1 METALQGRASPAMCV
16 SRSLLEAPWVQG
28 FVLPALWPLWWED
41 QFADT
46 LPAILLPFLESFPPV
61 NSSLL
66 LEGQETRMYTRVL
79 HLYGL
84 CGVEGILCY
93 VCGVG
98 DVAGADKGAPKTC
111 VRVNCCRGPIQE
123 AGREAWPLPPA
134 GLSSALFAQ
143 LGRCGW
149 RERPSP
155 PPSCAVTVTRSP
167 PSPGALGPPHLLE
180 RWVFLAML
188 TLSGGVSLGA
198 GEAFKAAWDS
208 RGLLPFPHGL
218 RPEDTSK
225 LTQLPLVS
233 SSCPVGFRCG

>member
-16 SRSLLEAPWVQG
+16 CRSLLEAPWVQG

-61 NSSLL
+61 NSSVL

-98 DVAGADKGAPKTC
+98 MWLEQIRVPPRPAC
-111 VRVNCCRGPIQE
+111 V
-123 AGREAWPLPPA
+123 
-134 GLSSALFAQ
+134 
-143 LGRCGW
+143 
-149 RERPSP
+149 
-155 PPSCAVTVTRSP
+155 
-167 PSPGALGPPHLLE
+167 
-180 RWVFLAML
+180 
-188 TLSGGVSLGA
+188 
-198 GEAFKAAWDS
+198 
-208 RGLLPFPHGL
+208 
-218 RPEDTSK
+218 
-225 LTQLPLVS
+225 
-233 SSCPVGFRCG
+233 